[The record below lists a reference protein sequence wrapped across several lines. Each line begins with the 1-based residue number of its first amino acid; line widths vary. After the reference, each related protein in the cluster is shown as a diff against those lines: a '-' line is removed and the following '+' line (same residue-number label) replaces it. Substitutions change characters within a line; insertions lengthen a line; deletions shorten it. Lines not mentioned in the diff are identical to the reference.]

1 MYNYDRLDGLCS
13 VSGCKVLEDC
23 TCGRNI
29 KFRKEKF
36 NNV

>member
-13 VSGCKVLEDC
+13 VSGYKVLEDC